1 MSHSSLSPTI
11 LAQQISSTPPSSNI
25 PSIVGA
31 GFRRWAPS
39 LLACAAAPVAAAILS
54 FFISSPAMANI
65 CIRMD
70 ALSSNGKQCDLRGK
84 GITSLNPGSFAG
96 LPRLASINLKGNKIR
111 TLPEGVFS
119 GLKNLRTIDLGGNN
133 LVNLPATT
141 FNGLEKLENIYL
153 IQNNLV
159 SLPAAIFE
167 GLGNLRV
174 ISLWDNNLT
183 SLPDEIF
190 NGLESLEEIS
200 LSSNN
205 LFSLSETTFNG
216 LENLD
221 EIRIAHNDLQSLP
234 RNIFKD
240 LYVSNLSLYG
250 NDLVCLPILPSSVST
265 LNLTATESEEDS
277 QPYQRVSGESGYYKN
292 KLNTHGLQLCQ

>member
-1 MSHSSLSPTI
+1 MSHSSLSPTV

-39 LLACAAAPVAAAILS
+39 PLACTVAPVAAAILS

-70 ALSSNGKQCDLRGK
+70 ALSSNGKECDLSAK

-96 LPRLASINLKGNKIR
+96 LPRLTSIDLKGNKIR
-111 TLPEGVFS
+111 TLPEGIFS
-119 GLKNLRTIDLGGNN
+119 GLKNLRTISLWGNN

-141 FNGLEKLENIYL
+141 FNGLEKLEEIYL
-153 IQNNLV
+153 MKNNLV
-159 SLPAAIFE
+159 SLPASIFE
-167 GLGNLRV
+167 GLGNLRQ
-174 ISLWDNNLT
+174 IYLWDNNLT
-183 SLPDEIF
+183 SLPDGIF
-190 NGLESLEEIS
+190 NGLESLEVIS
-200 LSSNN
+200 LGYNN
-205 LFSLSETTFNG
+205 LFSLSETAFNG

-221 EIRIAHNDLQSLP
+221 KIYLQHNDLQSLP
-234 RNIFKD
+234 RNISKD
-240 LYVSNLSLYG
+240 LYVSELHLYG
-250 NDLVCLPILPSSVST
+250 NDLVCLPILPPSVST
-265 LNLTATESEEDS
+265 LNLTATESEEDRIS
-277 QPYQRVSGESGYYKN
+277 YEILGEIVYFKN